1 MEYVDYRLR
10 RCPDDRRRGRVS
22 PPSSIAARIP
32 RRWRSSCPQA
42 CVSRRSKSTS
52 RSGGLAPPK
61 ERNPPV
67 RAGSNSMTTT
77 GRTAAPPLRR
87 SIPSTV
93 EVPTPRRAP
102 HLAPTGALPP
112 SILADV
118 NWQYDPAAGTGGA
131 EVPPRIDAAYD
142 HVYDWYVLIFTE
154 EGDPELNGSRI
165 HRQETP

>member
-93 EVPTPRRAP
+93 EVSTRRRAP

-118 NWQYDPAAGTGGA
+118 NWQYDPAPAP
-131 EVPPRIDAAYD
+131 EVPKCLPGSMPRTIMYM
-142 HVYDWYVLIFTE
+142 T
-154 EGDPELNGSRI
+154 GMS
-165 HRQETP
+165 